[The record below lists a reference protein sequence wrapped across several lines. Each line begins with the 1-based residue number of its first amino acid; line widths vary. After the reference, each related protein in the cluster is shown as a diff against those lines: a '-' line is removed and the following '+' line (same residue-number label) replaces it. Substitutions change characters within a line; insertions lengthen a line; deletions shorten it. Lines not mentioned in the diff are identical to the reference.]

1 MNQIPLP
8 IGTKLNNGR
17 YVVLKILGR
26 GGFGVVYGCEGDDGR
41 KWALK
46 EAYGR
51 DVVYRSENGF
61 DLKICSDTAKDKI
74 KNTSIHTHQCKR
86 AKEEAELF
94 ENKKLKHSNLIEVL
108 GTFEQFGTV
117 YLIMPWIQGESLD
130 MVLQMQAARTSAWKK
145 NILNQLASALTVLHE
160 NNLIHRD
167 LKPDNILLTNVA
179 GAPVPIIIDMG
190 TTRNYVGTNK
200 YTGIATDFGAPEI
213 MSPHEE
219 TVYGK
224 PCSATDCFSLAGIA
238 FWMISGYKPASYPAR
253 SAALHAGK
261 GIDPLGQPPEMN
273 HAVWKVLQKGLQL
286 NVAARYFSAQQ
297 LANELFAAWDVKDV
311 LQKNVNTNT
320 NTNANSKLN
329 QQQQPEKKISKVANT
344 EQFDAAG
351 LLVSLLSIAAVCVFL
366 VAVFDEEIGILF
378 ALMFILINFIIAA
391 LCTKKYLPVT
401 LALMPGVNL
410 FKLLSKNRL

>member
-51 DVVYRSENGF
+51 DVVYRSQNGF

-94 ENKKLKHSNLIEVL
+94 ENKKLKHPNLIEVL

-167 LKPDNILLTNVA
+167 LKPDNILLTNIA
-179 GAPVPIIIDMG
+179 GTPVPIIIDMG
-190 TTRNYVGTNK
+190 TTRDYVGTNK

-219 TVYGK
+219 KVYGK

-261 GIDPLGQPPEMN
+261 GIDPLGQPREMN
-273 HAVWKVLQKGLQL
+273 HAVWKVLQKGLLL

-297 LANELFAAWDVKDV
+297 LVNELFAAWEAKDV
-311 LQKNVNTNT
+311 PEENPKPKLDPQQKYAKQTT
-320 NTNANSKLN
+320 
-329 QQQQPEKKISKVANT
+329 KIAEIK
-344 EQFDAAG
+344 QFDTVG
-351 LLVSLLSIAAVCVFL
+351 FIVSLLSITAVCTFL
-366 VAVFDEEIGILF
+366 IAIFDEEIGVPL
-378 ALMFILINFIIAA
+378 ALVFILIHLIIAV

-401 LALMPGVNL
+401 LALMPGINL
-410 FKLLSKNRL
+410 IKLFSKN